1 MILQTIDEAT
11 AQVLN
16 RTTMEV
22 LFEGTWDAADAF
34 LHEEQRNRNAARLA
48 FLSAK
53 GTDRTIE
60 ESEEHFRLANGV
72 S

>member
-1 MILQTIDEAT
+1 MILQTIDATT

-22 LFEGTWDAADAF
+22 LFEGTWEAADAF
-34 LHEEQRNRNAARLA
+34 FHEERQRRNEARLA

-53 GTDRTIE
+53 DDRTTE

-72 S
+72 A

>member
-11 AQVLN
+11 AQVID
-16 RTTMEV
+16 RTTVEV

-34 LHEEQRNRNAARLA
+34 LREEQRNRNAARLA
-48 FLSAK
+48 FLAAK